1 MTKKKE
7 PIENTE
13 EIEPE
18 EDEKPEK
25 KSEDENEEFLK
36 EARARLK
43 RCIDWDDHNVQ
54 QGIHNLKFVYVKGEQ
69 WSEEDK
75 THRKG
80 RPTLESNQLIQ
91 YVEQIVGEE
100 RQSRPWIKVIPKSND
115 ATMQAASTRQG
126 YINDILYRSNAESIF
141 DYAQEMMAAGNRGAW
156 RVRTRY
162 TEEDPFVQEVYLER
176 LPNPYVVK
184 IGPCKSEVYADCPYM
199 FIIEKV
205 EEEEYKERYGEK
217 FFESYASISAI
228 GKGMNLENWYD
239 KGKTVTI
246 AEYFYR
252 EKESKDF
259 WLMDDGTILEKNV
272 AEEKIKNFKKAAKQD
287 PGVQIPEMKKERT
300 IDTFK
305 IKHCIINGIEILE
318 KIKTVPGDFIP
329 VVIANGKDVNID
341 GKTYIRSAVEK
352 AEDPQKMGN
361 YWRSHLA
368 EIIKIQPKAP
378 YIGTAKQVAGYEK
391 LYLEAN
397 ETNLSYLPYNVDPDT
412 PQTKPT
418 REIPGAPPNALFQQ
432 LAVCDEDIRA
442 AIGMHRA
449 GVGQIDKVYSGA
461 ALGAMAKPGDIVAF
475 GYIDN
480 LRRNVLYTGK
490 IINSMMADVI
500 DTARDLRQRQSDET
514 ASFEPVNTTLGE
526 AISKFKE
533 DPQRYNIDADKKR
546 KLVKMMND
554 PKYGPSHPY
563 NDLKKGTYE
572 VYMTVGPQYSTQRQE
587 SAARLLEL
595 ARHWPKLLDIGGDIL
610 LGMQDLLGCEELAA
624 RVKRVI
630 PPNIAPPKEGE
641 APRQSPPPTPKV
653 MLERQKFMTEKIK
666 TLHEQ
671 IKMEK
676 DLKEGQ
682 QDVAKQIKMVVL
694 QMLQDIFAEEH
705 PADQTLMPQQGAT
718 PSQPQ

>member
-1 MTKKKE
+1 MMGNMLFSKKN
-7 PIENTE
+7 PASNAIN
-13 EIEPE
+13 PE
-18 EDEKPEK
+18 VAERRINAGKSRMSRVRAWFHRNDEAVSSPAGT
-25 KSEDENEEFLK
+25 SSCL
-36 EARARLK
+36 
-43 RCIDWDDHNVQ
+43 
-54 QGIHNLKFVYVKGEQ
+54 
-69 WSEEDK
+69 S
-75 THRKG
+75 
-80 RPTLESNQLIQ
+80 P
-91 YVEQIVGEE
+91 EQITAILDAEANVRERAKSGKISRVCVGTGYNLVDVPWA
-100 RQSRPWIKVIPKSND
+100 SRHPFV
-115 ATMQAASTRQG
+115 ATMFELLG
-126 YINDILYRSNAESIF
+126 PSNGWQ
-141 DYAQEMMAAGNRGAW
+141 DQ
-156 RVRTRY
+156 
-162 TEEDPFVQEVYLER
+162 
-176 LPNPYVVK
+176 
-184 IGPCKSEVYADCPYM
+184 
-199 FIIEKV
+199 
-205 EEEEYKERYGEK
+205 
-217 FFESYASISAI
+217 
-228 GKGMNLENWYD
+228 
-239 KGKTVTI
+239 TVT
-246 AEYFYR
+246 
-252 EKESKDF
+252 
-259 WLMDDGTILEKNV
+259 V
-272 AEEKIKNFKKAAKQD
+272 PVEEKIKNFKKAAKQD

-526 AISKFKE
+526 AISKFRE

-705 PADQTLMPQQGAT
+705 PADQTLMPQQGSM
-718 PSQPQ
+718 PPQQ